1 MPSRN
6 SAAKCW
12 ELASRSLKDT
22 AAISTLRLSDIYA
35 YASHPILSIARL
47 TDVVQRARAGSFRH
61 SCRQR
66 QARKNIAVCD
76 GMERKI
82 KGSRRCRRLKVITGR
97 RQTEW
102 TGATRCPEVG
112 RIL

>member
-6 SAAKCW
+6 NAANSG
-12 ELASRSLKDT
+12 ELASRSVKET
-22 AAISTLRLSDIYA
+22 APTSTLRLSDIYA
-35 YASHPILSIARL
+35 YASHPALSIARL
-47 TDVVQRARAGSFRH
+47 WNAVQQGRGGNCRH
-61 SCRQR
+61 SCR
-66 QARKNIAVCD
+66 ARKPQKMRRFGSGKKGAAV
-76 GMERKI
+76 
-82 KGSRRCRRLKVITGR
+82 CRRLKAITGR

>member
-1 MPSRN
+1 MPSRK

-12 ELASRSLKDT
+12 ELASRSLKET
-22 AAISTLRLSDIYA
+22 ALTSTLRLSDIYA
-35 YASHPILSIARL
+35 YASHPALSIARL
-47 TDVVQRARAGSFRH
+47 MDAVQQAEQEVSDIVAKRGNRGKRRNLART
-61 SCRQR
+61 
-66 QARKNIAVCD
+66 
-76 GMERKI
+76 I
-82 KGSRRCRRLKVITGR
+82 KRSRRCRRLKAITGR